1 MPSSARYAKFWSLVV
16 FLTIVTGLSTAQSEP
31 GNTVTAQSEP
41 GDTAPSLGALLQ
53 NPPRAHN
60 ISTEPMHVDTLN

>member
-31 GNTVTAQSEP
+31 A
-41 GDTAPSLGALLQ
+41 DTAPSLAKDCDSIAKCIGAVG
-53 NPPRAHN
+53 RA
-60 ISTEPMHVDTLN
+60 LAFR